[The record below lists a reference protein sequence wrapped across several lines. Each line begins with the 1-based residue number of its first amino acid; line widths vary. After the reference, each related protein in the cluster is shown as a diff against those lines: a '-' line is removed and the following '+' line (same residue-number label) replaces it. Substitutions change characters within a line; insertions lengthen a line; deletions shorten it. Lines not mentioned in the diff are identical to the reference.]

1 MDLRAVAF
9 LWVRL
14 SSLMD
19 IGPKAAYLTGFRC
32 VVTSAFLVLIVT
44 SIFTVVCYRHF
55 ECGFAHYRRT
65 PHLSCCSASTK
76 YRPTVRADRELAR
89 TGFEPEVFARATED
103 PEKAAEAG
111 TEPPSRF
118 SWGSDLQ
125 ADAKPLKVGWS
136 LP

>member
-1 MDLRAVAF
+1 
-9 LWVRL
+9 
-14 SSLMD
+14 
-19 IGPKAAYLTGFRC
+19 

-55 ECGFAHYRRT
+55 ECGFAHYCKAPLILLVAPPRLNLR
-65 PHLSCCSASTK
+65 L
-76 YRPTVRADRELAR
+76 TVRADRELAR

-118 SWGSDLQ
+118 SFESDLQ